1 MAKPP
6 TNELLEI
13 LKEIRISNKIL
24 TKISDDTSNIHKSIS
39 ELKKESVFEKKSSVS
54 RLDAEHETTSED
66 NSISDLVKRISY
78 RLKLDDLNLAH
89 KKRTH

>member
-13 LKEIRISNKIL
+13 LKEIRLSNKIL
-24 TKISDDTSNIHKSIS
+24 AKISDDTSNMSKSMN
-39 ELKKESVFEKKSSVS
+39 ELKKESVFEKKSSTS
-54 RLDAEHETTSED
+54 RIDAEHETTSD
-66 NSISDLVKRISY
+66 DDSISELVKKISY
-78 RLKLDDLNLAH
+78 RLRLDELNLAH